1 MLEKCLRDVVEVD
14 TRVYEEYV
22 GRYRDGDH
30 ELVVRNEAGRLTLE
44 CVGQKVQLFPA
55 SETSFFVKY
64 FYGEVTFDRDGLDFT
79 MRVPGSEPV
88 VHRNYKIEQDSHVNP
103 E

>member
-1 MLEKCLRDVVEVD
+1 VVQVD
-14 TRVYEEYV
+14 PRVYDQYA
-22 GRYRDGDH
+22 GKYRDESRPDL
-30 ELVVRNEAGRLTLE
+30 ELIVRNEAGRLTLE

-64 FYGEVTFDRDGLDFT
+64 FYGEVTFDRDGLDFV